1 MSSGDRF
8 QGGAV
13 NKFIIALLLA
23 GQILS
28 ADSQNIRVVNG
39 ASFMPSS
46 TLSPGSML
54 SIIAVYSPGLART
67 TAAAPDISHP
77 PNTLGGVTV
86 SAGNIALPLF
96 LVSPTQINT
105 RLDPAIPAG
114 PVTLTIKSPTGTFTK
129 NIVLSKYSS
138 PGVFSVFGTG
148 TRDGAFSNAVTKHFG
163 PFTTTTNGQPTSLA
177 LYTSGLDVTTKPV
190 VTIGGVSVPVQFYA
204 AWPCCPYLQQ
214 INVQLTPNLAGA
226 GRVEVAVTSDSM
238 TSNITEAVIL
248 PNPGQGAFPPSGENQ
263 ARYREISS
271 VAWIPYTGLA
281 LVADENDDVVRVV
294 DIKAR
299 KVMRTITLPE
309 GAQPV
314 SIAAANVAVVAERMR
329 GKIAIID
336 LLAYSVT
343 AEVTVGSGPTS
354 VALAGNL
361 ALVVNEDDDIN
372 SVSAVDLKTHLV
384 TNIAL
389 GRGARGIAVDNSGKK
404 AYVTNENAGTISI
417 IDLAHLTATPATISL
432 PFNSRPASIQWALP
446 SGPLVV
452 AEPSSGQ
459 ILLVPTDGNPV
470 KVIKA
475 NSDGKGP
482 SDVAI
487 VGETLYFADQAGGS
501 FTVFQTPSAGLY
513 SNTPPKVTSVPV
525 DLGLRSFA
533 VDTEDKLLLGVCE
546 GSGKLALIDLNTNQ
560 VIDWVNAVRGE
571 LESTAR
577 NDHSDRLTAPNAPT
591 LHSFSPAVGSKNSIV
606 AITVT
611 GTNLTGATDVSFI
624 DPSTVVSHG
633 PWEDGEYGQ
642 GVPDPN
648 FKVSNVQV
656 NAAGTQLTVA
666 VTIGAGVN
674 TSKRYVLRVG
684 TPNGDTGITA
694 GQANVFQVD

>member
-1 MSSGDRF
+1 MK
-8 QGGAV
+8 
-13 NKFIIALLLA
+13 KFIFVLLVA

-39 ASFMPSS
+39 ASYMEAS

-54 SIIAVYSPGLART
+54 SIIAVYSPGLARSSAT
-67 TAAAPDISHP
+67 APDISNP
-77 PNTLGGVTV
+77 PHTLAGVTV
-86 SAGNIALPLF
+86 SAGSISLPLF

-105 RLDPAIPAG
+105 KLDPALPAG

-163 PFTTTTNGQPTSLA
+163 PFTTTTNGQPTSVA
-177 LYTSGLDVTTKPV
+177 LYTSGLDVTTKPA
-190 VTIGGVSVPVQFYA
+190 VTIGGITVPVQFYA
-204 AWPCCPYLQQ
+204 AWPCCAYLQQ

-226 GRVEVAVTSDSM
+226 GRVEVAVFSNGQA
-238 TSNITEAVIL
+238 SNITEAVIL

-271 VAWIPYTGLA
+271 VAWIPNTGLA
-281 LVADENDDVVRVV
+281 LVADENDDVVRLV
-294 DIKAR
+294 DIKSR
-299 KVMRTITLPE
+299 NVIRTIALPE
-309 GAQPV
+309 GSQPV
-314 SIAAANVAVVAERMR
+314 SIAAGGVAVVAERMR

-343 AEVTVGSGPTS
+343 AEVAVGAGPTS

-361 ALVVNEDDDIN
+361 ALVVNGDDDIN
-372 SVSAVDLKTHLV
+372 SVSAVDLKSHQV

-389 GRGARGIAVDNSGKK
+389 GRGARGIAVDTGGNK
-404 AYVTNENAGTISI
+404 AYVTNEDAGTISV

-432 PFNSRPASIQWALP
+432 PPNSRPAAIQWAFP

-459 ILLVPTDGNPV
+459 ILLVPTDGHPV
-470 KVIKA
+470 KAIKA
-475 NSDGKGP
+475 NPDGKGP

-487 VGETLYFADQAGGS
+487 EGGTFYFADQAGGS
-501 FTVFQTPSAGLY
+501 FTVFQTPSTGIY
-513 SNTPPKVTSVPV
+513 SNTPPTVTSVPV
-525 DLGLRSFA
+525 DLGLRSFGI
-533 VDTEDKLLLGVCE
+533 DTEDKLLLGVCE
-546 GSGKLALIDLNTNQ
+546 GSGRLALIDLNSNQ
-560 VIDWVNAVRGE
+560 VIAWVNAVHGE
-571 LESTAR
+571 LESAAR
-577 NDHSDRLTAPNAPT
+577 NDHSDRLTASNAPT
-591 LHSFSPAVGSKNSIV
+591 LHNFSPAVANKNSTV
-606 AITVT
+606 SITVN
-611 GTNLTGATDVSFI
+611 GTNLTGATDISFI
-624 DPSTVVSHG
+624 DPTTVVPHG

-648 FKVSNVQV
+648 FQISNVQV
-656 NAAGTQLTVA
+656 NPAGTQLTVA
-666 VTIGAGVN
+666 VTIGPGVN

-684 TPNGDTGITA
+684 TPNGDTGITE
-694 GQANVFQVD
+694 GSANVFQVD

>member
-1 MSSGDRF
+1 MSSGGRF
-8 QGGAV
+8 QGGTV
-13 NKFIIALLLA
+13 KKFIFVLLVA

-39 ASFMPSS
+39 ASYMPAS

-54 SIIAVYSPGLART
+54 SIIAVYSPGLARS
-67 TAAAPDISHP
+67 TATAPDISNP
-77 PNTLGGVTV
+77 PHTLGGVTV
-86 SAGNIALPLF
+86 TAGNISLPLF

-105 RLDPAIPAG
+105 RLDPALPAG
-114 PVTLTIKSPTGTFTK
+114 AVTLTIKSPTGTFTK
-129 NIVLSKYSS
+129 NIVLSKYSP

-163 PFTTTTNGQPTSLA
+163 PFTTTTNGKPTSLA
-177 LYTSGLDVTTKPV
+177 MYASGLDVTSKPA

-204 AWPCCPYLQQ
+204 TWPCCSYLQQ
-214 INVQLTPNLAGA
+214 LNVQLTPNLAGA
-226 GRVEVAVTSDSM
+226 GRVEVAVSSNGI

-271 VAWIPYTGLA
+271 VAWIPNTGLA
-281 LVADENDDVVRVV
+281 LVADENDDVVRLV

-299 KVMRTITLPE
+299 KVVRTIALPE

-314 SIAAANVAVVAERMR
+314 SIAAGGVAVVAERMR

-343 AEVTVGSGPTS
+343 AEVAVGSGPTS

-372 SVSAVDLKTHLV
+372 SVSAVDLKSHQV

-389 GRGARGIAVDNSGKK
+389 GRGARGIAVDSNGNK
-404 AYVTNENAGTISI
+404 AYVTNENAGTISV
-417 IDLAHLTATPATISL
+417 IDLAHLTAAPATIPL
-432 PFNSRPASIQWALP
+432 PLNSRPASIQWALP

-459 ILLVPTDGNPV
+459 ILLVPTDGHPV
-470 KVIKA
+470 KTIKA
-475 NSDGKGP
+475 NPDGRGP
-482 SDVAI
+482 SDVAV
-487 VGETLYFADQAGGS
+487 VGETFYFADQAGGS
-501 FTVFQTPSAGLY
+501 FTIYQTPSGPY
-513 SNTPPKVTSVPV
+513 SNTPPTVTSVPV
-525 DLGLRSFA
+525 DIGLRSFA
-533 VDTEDKLLLGVCE
+533 LDTEDKLLLGVCE
-546 GSGKLALIDLNTNQ
+546 GSGKLALIDLNTNH

-577 NDHSDRLTAPNAPT
+577 NDHSDRLTAANAPT
-591 LHSFSPAVGSKNSIV
+591 LHSFSPAVGNKNSTV
-606 AITVT
+606 AITVS
-611 GTNLTGATDVSFI
+611 GTNLTGATDISFI
-624 DPSTVVSHG
+624 DPTSVVPHA

-666 VTIGAGVN
+666 VAIGAGVN

-694 GQANVFQVD
+694 GQSNIFQVD

>member
-1 MSSGDRF
+1 
-8 QGGAV
+8 V
-13 NKFIIALLLA
+13 KKFAFALILA
-23 GQILS
+23 GQLLH

-39 ASFMPSS
+39 ASFMQASS
-46 TLSPGSML
+46 LSPGSMI
-54 SIIAVYSPGLART
+54 SIIAVYSPALAT
-67 TAAAPDISHP
+67 SSAAAPSILNP
-77 PNTLGGVTV
+77 PHTLAGVTV
-86 SAGNIALPLF
+86 TAGNISLPLF
-96 LVSPTQINT
+96 LVSPLQINT

-129 NIVLSKYSS
+129 NIVLSKYSP

-148 TRDGAFSNAVTKHFG
+148 TRDGAFSNVVTKHFG
-163 PFTTTTNGQPTSLA
+163 PFTTTTNGLPTSLA
-177 LYTSGLDVTTKPV
+177 LYTTGLDVTTKPA
-190 VTIGGVSVPVQFYA
+190 VTIGGISVPVQSYN

-214 INVQLTPNLAGA
+214 MNVQLTPNLAGA
-226 GRVEVAVTSDSM
+226 GRVEVAVSSNGN

-271 VAWIPYTGLA
+271 VAWIPNTGFA
-281 LVADENDDVVRVV
+281 LVTDENDDVVRLV
-294 DIKAR
+294 DIKSR
-299 KVMRTITLPE
+299 KVVRTIALPE

-314 SIAAANVAVVAERMR
+314 SVAAGGIGVVAERMR
-329 GKIAIID
+329 NKIAIID
-336 LLAYSVT
+336 LLAYRVT
-343 AEVTVGSGPTS
+343 AEVAVGAGPVS

-372 SVSAVDLKTHLV
+372 SVSAVDLKSHQV
-384 TNIAL
+384 TKIAL
-389 GRGARGIAVDNSGKK
+389 GRGARGIAVDSANK
-404 AYVTNENAGTISI
+404 AYVTNEDAGTIRV
-417 IDLAHLTATPATISL
+417 IDLTHLTATPATISL
-432 PFNSRPASIQWALP
+432 PPNSRPASIQWAFPL
-446 SGPLVV
+446 GPLVV

-459 ILLVPTDGNPV
+459 ILLVPTDGHPY
-470 KVIKA
+470 KAIKA
-475 NSDGKGP
+475 NPDGKGP

-501 FTVFQTPSAGLY
+501 FTVFQTPSGIY
-513 SNTPPKVTSVPV
+513 SNTPPTVTSIPA
-525 DLGLRSFA
+525 DLGLRAFA

-546 GSGKLALIDLNTNQ
+546 GSGRLALIDLNSNH

-577 NDHSDRLTAPNAPT
+577 NDHSDRLTASNVPA
-591 LHSFSPAVGSKNSIV
+591 LHSFSPAIGNKNSTV

-611 GTNLTGATDVSFI
+611 GTNLTGATDISFI
-624 DPSTVVSHG
+624 DPTSVIPHG

-648 FKVSNVQV
+648 FQVSNVQV

-684 TPNGDTGITA
+684 TPNGDTGITP
-694 GQANVFQVD
+694 GSANVFQVN